1 MFGGFGFLH
10 YLCNMNEVLG
20 TILTQRETFLLAFSV
35 ITYGVLFWVTLQN
48 SRRKIL
54 LLRER
59 LDKVHAIQEEQAQ
72 KSLESIALNR
82 QRIAELESMLKKLGD
97 ENSGLRLELEERKAR
112 LDYANTMA
120 IIDREKREQAETTL
134 MGSDIYLKLKRLLA
148 DGRPMSDEQW
158 QQLAGLVD
166 QVYTG
171 FTSKLFSLYPMSE
184 QDYHVCLLIKVR
196 VQPKDIATL
205 TAHSKESIASTR
217 SRLYHKVFGRKGS
230 TRDWDEF
237 ILSI

>member
-1 MFGGFGFLH
+1 
-10 YLCNMNEVLG
+10 MNEQVL
-20 TILTQRETFLLAFSV
+20 TILTGREAFLLAFSV
-35 ITYGVLFWVTLQN
+35 ITYAVLFWVTIQN

-54 LLRER
+54 LLRQR
-59 LDKVHAIQEEQAQ
+59 LDMVHAMQEEQEQ
-72 KSLESIALNR
+72 KSQERIEQNR
-82 QRIAELESMLKKLGD
+82 SKIAELESLLQKLGD
-97 ENSGLRLELEERKAR
+97 ENSVLRLELEERKVR

-134 MGSDIYLKLKRLLA
+134 MSSAIYLKLKRLMNE
-148 DGRPMSDEQW
+148 GRPMSEEDW
-158 QQLAGLVD
+158 QQLTELVN

-171 FTSKLFSLYPMSE
+171 FTSKLYSLYPMSE
-184 QDYHVCLLIKVR
+184 QDLRVCLLIKVR

-205 TAHSKESIASTR
+205 TAHSKESVASTR

-237 ILSI
+237 ILKM